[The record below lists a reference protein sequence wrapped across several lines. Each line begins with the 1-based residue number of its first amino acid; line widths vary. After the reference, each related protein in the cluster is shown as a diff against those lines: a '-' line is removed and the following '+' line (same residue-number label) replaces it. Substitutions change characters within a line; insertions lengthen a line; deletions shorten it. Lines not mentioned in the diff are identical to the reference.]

1 MSKKHKRSQSVSS
14 PRKGKPSQ
22 TAQRRKRNNLWVSLG
37 FSILAVIAVVLLAKP
52 KSTQLDEISPAQAYQ
67 KYQQGALILDVRSRE
82 EWSQSHIEGSQLIP
96 LDGLEASLSE
106 LPRDREIVVVCRS
119 GNRIQAG
126 LEILKEAGF
135 SNAFSMRGG
144 MIAWEEAGYPVESSS
159 P

>member
-1 MSKKHKRSQSVSS
+1 MSKKHKRSQSASS

-22 TAQRRKRNNLWVSLG
+22 TARRRSRNNLWVSLG

-52 KSTQLDEISPAQAYQ
+52 KSTQLDEISPAQAYE

-119 GNRIQAG
+119 GNRSQAG